1 MSVIYSTN
9 EFNIYQDKRKSA
21 IFTIAS
27 SNNNSSLNSSETFNI
42 LFNSITKTKLID
54 NSTKLRNVLFEPPNL
69 EDDLNDKES
78 FFSAFEIQ
86 KDIKQDN
93 HNKHT
98 ENIAIIFKALRVES
112 FTQFKERHY
121 KINNSKILPYNLIL
135 NIIYSLSKQIS
146 YLLNNESKCFYKL
159 DISKIL
165 VIDDCK
171 FIYLSYEDLKDVKE
185 NKIYIYSP
193 ISTNSDYLS
202 PELNF
207 AKSIPI
213 LVNYKTIFYS
223 LGLLILH
230 ICNLETPSC
239 SPVSSCKSL
248 YPRRFKMGR
257 SCGASFEFVTGNLVE
272 ESNGVPFEF
281 FNGVKRI
288 KDTKLYYFLER
299 CLLDEPE
306 KRFLIYI

>member
-9 EFNIYQDKRKSA
+9 EFNIYQDKRKST
-21 IFTIAS
+21 IFTITNT
-27 SNNNSSLNSSETFNI
+27 NNNSSLNSSETFNI

-54 NSTKLRNVLFEPPNL
+54 NSSKIRNVLIEPEPSSL
-69 EDDLNDKES
+69 EDELNDKES
-78 FFSAFEIQ
+78 IFSAFEMQ
-86 KDIKQDN
+86 KDARQHN
-93 HNKHT
+93 HNNHT

-230 ICNLETPSC
+230 LCNLETPSC
-239 SPVSSCKSL
+239 SPVSTCK
-248 YPRRFKMGR
+248 
-257 SCGASFEFVTGNLVE
+257 GAEC
-272 ESNGVPFEF
+272 
-281 FNGVKRI
+281 I

>member
-9 EFNIYQDKRKSA
+9 EFNIYQDKRKST
-21 IFTIAS
+21 IFTITNT
-27 SNNNSSLNSSETFNI
+27 NNNSSLNSSETFNI

-54 NSTKLRNVLFEPPNL
+54 NSSKIHNVVLFEPSSL
-69 EDDLNDKES
+69 EDELNDKES
-78 FFSAFEIQ
+78 IFSAFENQ
-86 KDIKQDN
+86 KDITQHN
-93 HNKHT
+93 HNNHNHT

-165 VIDDCK
+165 VIDNCK

-193 ISTNSDYLS
+193 ISTNSDCLS
-202 PELNF
+202 PELKF

-230 ICNLETPSC
+230 LCNLETITYERGFPSC
-239 SPVSSCKSL
+239 K
-248 YPRRFKMGR
+248 
-257 SCGASFEFVTGNLVE
+257 GAEC
-272 ESNGVPFEF
+272 
-281 FNGVKRI
+281 I

-299 CLLDEPE
+299 CLLNEPE
-306 KRFLIYI
+306 KRFLIYV

>member
-27 SNNNSSLNSSETFNI
+27 SNNNYSLNSSETFNI

-54 NSTKLRNVLFEPPNL
+54 NSTKLRNVVLFEPPNL

-78 FFSAFEIQ
+78 IFSAFEIE
-86 KDIKQDN
+86 KDIKQHKHNN
-93 HNKHT
+93 HNNHNNHP
-98 ENIAIIFKALRVES
+98 ENIAIIFKALKVES

-146 YLLNNESKCFYKL
+146 YLLNNESKCFYKI

-207 AKSIPI
+207 AKSLPI

-230 ICNLETPSC
+230 LCNLETIT
-239 SPVSSCKSL
+239 CKSAE
-248 YPRRFKMGR
+248 
-257 SCGASFEFVTGNLVE
+257 C
-272 ESNGVPFEF
+272 
-281 FNGVKRI
+281 I